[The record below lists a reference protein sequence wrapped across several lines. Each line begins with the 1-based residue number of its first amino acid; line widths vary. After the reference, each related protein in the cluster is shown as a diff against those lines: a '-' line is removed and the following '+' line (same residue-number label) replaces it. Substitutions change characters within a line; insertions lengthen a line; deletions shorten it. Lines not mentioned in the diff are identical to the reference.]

1 MSADAHL
8 PTPTTGTGADLGLAP
23 EPPLTGNLGED
34 AAALAEYAA
43 AADRSLAA
51 LPPRPERE
59 APQQAVAER
68 VLAAARRLR
77 AIFLDRHVEAVYG
90 RLTGDRTHHVR
101 LPDLLR
107 AAGEQWPGLVPTEA
121 QLDAERKHIQA
132 HKEGR
137 EIDQGLFL
145 RAVLRDPASGAHLTD
160 AMRTPSRR
168 ALALLADFTATGR
181 AELESVLVERRGP
194 AAHLTVHNE
203 HCLNA
208 EDDTLIADMETAV
221 DLALLDDR
229 VRVGVLRGGVMT
241 HPKYAGRRVFSAG
254 INLRHLHEGRI
265 SFAGFLMQRELG
277 YISKIQRGLHRPD
290 HAGAGTHHPGGAVA
304 GKPWVAAVDAFAIG
318 GGMQLLLVFD
328 RVIAERDAF
337 FALPAA
343 QEGIVP
349 GAGNLRLSRC
359 AGARQARRVIL
370 WGDRITAGDPGAAA
384 VCDQVVAPEE
394 MDTAIE
400 EAVSALDNPAVVAN
414 RAMLTLAEEPPELF
428 RTYMAEFAYVQ
439 AIRLYS
445 RDVIGKVDRAW
456 SRAGGR
462 P

>member
-1 MSADAHL
+1 M
-8 PTPTTGTGADLGLAP
+8 TGDLAG
-23 EPPLTGNLGED
+23 D

-51 LPPRPERE
+51 LPPRPERDG
-59 APQQAVAER
+59 PQQAAAEK

-77 AIFLDRHVEAVYG
+77 ATFLDRHVEAVYG

-101 LPDLLR
+101 LPELMR

-145 RAVLRDPASGAHLTD
+145 RAVLRNPAAGAHLTD

-168 ALALLADFTATGR
+168 ALDLLADFTATGR
-181 AELESVLVERRGP
+181 AALESVLVERRGP

-229 VRVGVLRGGVMT
+229 VRVGVLRGGVMS

-265 SFAGFLMQRELG
+265 SFVGFLMQRELG

-290 HAGAGTHHPGGAVA
+290 RAGA

-359 AGARQARRVIL
+359 AGSRQARRVIL
-370 WGDRITAGDPGAAA
+370 WGDRIAAGDPGAAA
-384 VCDQVVAPEE
+384 VCDQIVAPEE

-439 AIRLYS
+439 ATRLYS